1 MRGRSLYISLSKDRF
16 LRNAILS
23 TNIFFRVGI
32 MGNIVW
38 QQVEVFEGYEIHSVL
53 STSLLTPNTL
63 NLIRQSQMLLEQ
75 PRH

>member
-1 MRGRSLYISLSKDRF
+1 
-16 LRNAILS
+16 
-23 TNIFFRVGI
+23 

-53 STSLLTPNTL
+53 STSLLTSNTL

-75 PRH
+75 PWH